1 MGVYVSEPQ
10 RVGKGKLLLTPIEI
24 DARLER
30 VLPTVQKPGRY
41 TGGEYNQVVKD
52 WDTVHSHV
60 AFVFPDIYDLGM
72 SNLGLAILYDIVNR
86 RPDALAERTYLPWQ
100 DMESAMR
107 DAGIPLY
114 SLESHRPLS
123 NFDIVGISLPY
134 ESLYTNA
141 LHTLDLAG
149 IPLRSSERTSRH
161 PLIIAGGQATFN
173 PEPMSAF
180 IDAFVIGEG
189 EEVILEVIN
198 TEWEARQR
206 GDARPELL
214 HSLAR
219 IPGVYV
225 PQLYEAEYGEGGIF
239 KRLIRLSDD
248 APLPVVKRFVPRLP
262 PPPTKFIVPY
272 IETVHNRIP
281 IEIMRGCTRGCR
293 FCHAG
298 MVNRPVR
305 ERPVAEIVSA
315 VEAAVAATGYEE
327 IGLLSLSSSDYSH
340 ILELVQAINERFCGK
355 DQSASH
361 RRLAVSLP
369 SLRIETFSVDLVEAL
384 AGSRKHGGFTL
395 APEAATERMR
405 RIINKPVSTDQLLE
419 TARVV
424 YGRGFPTIKL
434 YFMIGHPSETLEDVR
449 SIAELCKAVLA
460 EGRKTMGKRAE
471 VHAGVSTF
479 VPKPHTPFQ
488 WTPCDTVDQ
497 ILAKQEV
504 LKKEL
509 RMRGIKLTW
518 TKPEET
524 LLEAWLSRG
533 DRRMSEVIF
542 GAWQRGAIFDAWQ
555 DRFNYT
561 AWVDA
566 FAAAS
571 LDPSFYTH
579 RPRAMQEAFPW
590 DHIHAGVRK
599 KYLLQDYQWSQEN
612 RIRPDC
618 REQCF
623 GCGIL
628 PLFVEA
634 RRKNT
639 GDWWKC
645 PEVRPRVTNGSPQTA
660 TRKIAT

>member
-1 MGVYVSEPQ
+1 MGVYVPEPQ
-10 RVGKGKLLLTPIEI
+10 RVVKGKLLLTPLEI

-52 WDTVHSHV
+52 WDAVHSHV

-86 RPDALAERTYLPWQ
+86 RTDALAERAYLPWQ

-107 DAGIPLY
+107 GAGIPLY
-114 SLESHRPLS
+114 SLESHRPLA
-123 NFDIVGISLPY
+123 NFDIIGISLPY

-141 LHTLDLAG
+141 LHTLYLAG
-149 IPLRSSERTSRH
+149 IPLRSAERSNLH
-161 PLIIAGGQATFN
+161 PLIIAGGQSAFN

-198 TEWEARQR
+198 TEWKARER

-214 HSLAR
+214 RSLAR

-225 PQLYEAEYGEGGIF
+225 PQLYKAEYEDGGIF
-239 KRLIRLSDD
+239 SRLVSLSDD
-248 APLPVVKRFVPRLP
+248 APLPVIKRFVPRLP
-262 PPPTKFIVPY
+262 PPPTKLIVPY
-272 IETVHNRIP
+272 IDTVHNRIP

-340 ILELVQAINERFCGK
+340 ILELVQAINERFGGK
-355 DQSASH
+355 DQSTGH
-361 RRLAVSLP
+361 RRLTVSLP

-405 RIINKPVSTDQLLE
+405 QIINKTVSTDQLLE
-419 TARVV
+419 TARAV

-434 YFMIGHPSETLEDVR
+434 YFMIGHPSETLEDVH

-460 EGRKTMGKRAE
+460 EGRKA
-471 VHAGVSTF
+471 
-479 VPKPHTPFQ
+479 
-488 WTPCDTVDQ
+488 
-497 ILAKQEV
+497 
-504 LKKEL
+504 
-509 RMRGIKLTW
+509 
-518 TKPEET
+518 
-524 LLEAWLSRG
+524 
-533 DRRMSEVIF
+533 
-542 GAWQRGAIFDAWQ
+542 
-555 DRFNYT
+555 
-561 AWVDA
+561 
-566 FAAAS
+566 
-571 LDPSFYTH
+571 
-579 RPRAMQEAFPW
+579 
-590 DHIHAGVRK
+590 
-599 KYLLQDYQWSQEN
+599 
-612 RIRPDC
+612 
-618 REQCF
+618 
-623 GCGIL
+623 
-628 PLFVEA
+628 
-634 RRKNT
+634 
-639 GDWWKC
+639 
-645 PEVRPRVTNGSPQTA
+645 
-660 TRKIAT
+660 